1 MKKVQK
7 KRILI
12 LTGTR
17 AEYGYIKHILK
28 LIEKSPK
35 LEYRLVISGTHLEK
49 KYGSSINEI
58 KKDGFKHTTSVYV
71 KSIPKDPVMWSQLI
85 GDSIIKISK
94 VFNKIKPDL
103 ILIPGD
109 PWIIFASAIAAT
121 YMKIPIAHIQGGEL
135 SGNVDGIVRHAITKL
150 SHIHFV
156 ASDNAKKIVK
166 QLGEEK
172 FRIFNVGGPMLDE
185 VIHGEKIDPKILAD
199 ELNFDQ
205 KKPIIIILQHPVS
218 FEYEMAKKQ
227 MEKTLRAV
235 EKLKFQTVIIYPNS
249 EPSSKDMIKEIEKYR
264 KKDYVRIFPNMPR
277 TKFLSLLKMANVLIG
292 NSSSGIIEAPA
303 LKLPVINIGTR
314 QKGRL
319 RAQNVI
325 DVDYNENQIVKAVRK
340 ALFDKEFKKKMK
352 NCSSPY
358 GNGKSSEKII
368 KILEELKIDDSLLN
382 KKFLVIN

>member
-7 KRILI
+7 KKILI

-49 KYGSSINEI
+49 KYGLSINEI

-71 KSIPKDPVMWSQLI
+71 KSIPRDPTIWSQQI
-85 GDSIIKISK
+85 GKSIIEISK

-156 ASDNAKKIVK
+156 ASNNAKNLVK
-166 QLGEEK
+166 NLGEEK
-172 FRIFNVGGPMLDE
+172 SRIFNVGGPMLDE
-185 VIHGEKIDPKILAD
+185 VIHGKKINPKILAE
-199 ELNFDQ
+199 ELKFEL

-218 FEYEMAKKQ
+218 FEHKHAEKQ
-227 MEKTLRAV
+227 IEHTLRAV
-235 EKLKFQTVIIYPNS
+235 EKLKIQTIIIYPNS
-249 EPSSKDMIKEIEKYR
+249 EPGSKKMISMIEKFR
-264 KKDYVRIFPNMPR
+264 KNSYMRIFPNLDR
-277 TKFLSLLKMANVLIG
+277 TKFLSLLKMADVLIG

-303 LKLPVINIGTR
+303 LKLPVVNIGTR

-325 DVDYNENQIVKAVRK
+325 DVDYKEVQITKAIKKV
-340 ALFDKEFKKKMK
+340 LFDIEFKKKLK

-358 GNGKSSEKII
+358 GNGTSSKKIV
-368 KILEELKIDDSLLN
+368 KILENLKIDDSFLD
-382 KKFLVIN
+382 KKLIFK